1 MTPENQSIRGHLK
14 SAENIIVSALAHQP
28 EDDDRCL
35 DHLIDAKR
43 KVEMELCK
51 IDLKISC
58 DKGVKD
64 ALKNI
69 SKENSNAEEL
79 SDRVACWKCGEL
91 IDLEDAERF
100 FSSGGCTEYLCKHCT
115 AEEAF

>member
-1 MTPENQSIRGHLK
+1 MTPENQKIREALK
-14 SAENIIVSALAHQP
+14 AAENIIIAALVHQP
-28 EDDDRCL
+28 EDNEKCRE
-35 DHLIDAKR
+35 HLLAAKK

-51 IDLKISC
+51 IAFIDAC
-58 DKGVKD
+58 DKGVKE

-91 IDLEDAERF
+91 IDIEKAERF
-100 FSSGGCTEYLCKHCT
+100 FTSGAAVAYICKHC
-115 AEEAF
+115 AEEEC